1 MATQRTDAGDQR
13 CTDTWVEAAPFRA
26 HLQHLMA
33 VGQLSVAAV
42 AVLTGVSYRSA
53 QHLLHGR
60 GGRAVRRISPDTARR
75 LLSVTA
81 AEAGAAGGRMVPAAS
96 TRASIAR
103 LRRAG
108 WSDSE
113 LAGTLGLR
121 LVTVAGLADGRTKV
135 CAQRVALRAL
145 GEARVLE
152 AAIWMPGTTS
162 VLRTAA

>member
-1 MATQRTDAGDQR
+1 MATQRINTGGLR
-13 CTDTWVEAAPFRA
+13 CPAAWVEAAPFRA

-53 QHLLHGR
+53 RHLLYGR

-81 AEAGAAGGRMVPAAS
+81 AEAAAVAGRMVPAAS
-96 TRASIAR
+96 TRSSIAR
-103 LRRAG
+103 LRVAG
-108 WSDSE
+108 WSDHE

-121 LVTVAGLADGRTKV
+121 LVNVAALADGQTKV
-135 CAQRVALRAL
+135 CTQLVALRAL

-152 AAIWMPGTTS
+152 AGVWMPGPS
-162 VLRTAA
+162 RVLRAAA